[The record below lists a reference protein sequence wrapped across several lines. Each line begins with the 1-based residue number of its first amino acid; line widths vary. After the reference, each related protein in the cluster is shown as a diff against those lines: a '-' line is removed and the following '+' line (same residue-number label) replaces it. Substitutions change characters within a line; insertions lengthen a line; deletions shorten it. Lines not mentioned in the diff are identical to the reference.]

1 VSKTAIGK
9 ICKEICEVSQKVHSH
24 ALQNLRK
31 QLKIL
36 DIPEHQRQ
44 MLNESLTKN
53 PFKDLQQ
60 EFNSYYQ
67 LNKYLQNSPSFKFIE
82 PTELTLGGDKKC
94 TFQYISIVDTIS
106 TIVQDPGFSPESP
119 SEDGLLRGV
128 KDGSAYAENPFFL
141 KNRDALTIEIY
152 SDAIELANPL
162 GASRGKHKIVNVYF
176 SLGELPKALRSKTE
190 NKFLVLSVKNMHLKT
205 HRQEIYKALVEDLK
219 KLEAGVT
226 INGKIVKAGLLC
238 HLGDNL
244 EAHVVAGMKQT
255 FSGGYVC
262 RQCHIQYDDL
272 PKIR

>member
-1 VSKTAIGK
+1 
-9 ICKEICEVSQKVHSH
+9 
-24 ALQNLRK
+24 
-31 QLKIL
+31 
-36 DIPEHQRQ
+36 
-44 MLNESLTKN
+44 
-53 PFKDLQQ
+53 
-60 EFNSYYQ
+60 
-67 LNKYLQNSPSFKFIE
+67 
-82 PTELTLGGDKKC
+82 
-94 TFQYISIVDTIS
+94 
-106 TIVQDPGFSPESP
+106 
-119 SEDGLLRGV
+119 
-128 KDGSAYAENPFFL
+128 
-141 KNRDALTIEIY
+141 
-152 SDAIELANPL
+152 
-162 GASRGKHKIVNVYF
+162 
-176 SLGELPKALRSKTE
+176 LPKALRSKTE